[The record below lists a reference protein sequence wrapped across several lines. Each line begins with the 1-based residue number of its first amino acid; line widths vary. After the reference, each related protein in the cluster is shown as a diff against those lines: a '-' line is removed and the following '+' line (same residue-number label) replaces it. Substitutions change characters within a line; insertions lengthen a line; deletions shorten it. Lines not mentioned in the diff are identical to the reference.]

1 MLPLDLH
8 VLSLQLAFILSQDQT
23 LHCKSIFSSVKMIF
37 LLCSGCRKFID
48 LIQIPIVSSNIA
60 ALETSIDGSI
70 FYLYYLYCL
79 SIFQRTCCFRFK
91 SGCKGKGFIF
101 NYQTFSEVFFYF
113 FLFTHFSGSLCE
125 RERMYKR
132 KTKAVFFANRTAK
145 IRTLFIIIQNF
156 SEVFLFFSLSAL
168 SLFHYV
174 NSARL
179 SSLGKRVQK
188 YTLLVY
194 NPNILNYFFEVF
206 LKESAKTLKDNDVV
220 EHIFLS

>member
-1 MLPLDLH
+1 
-8 VLSLQLAFILSQDQT
+8 
-23 LHCKSIFSSVKMIF
+23 MIF
-37 LLCSGCRKFID
+37 LLCSGRRKFID

-91 SGCKGKGFIF
+91 SGCKGKGSIF
-101 NYQTFSEVFFYF
+101 NYQTFSEVFFIF

-145 IRTLFIIIQNF
+145 IRTLFIILQNF
-156 SEVFLFFSLSAL
+156 SEVFLFFSLSTI

-188 YTLLVY
+188 YTLFVY
-194 NPNILNYFFEVF
+194 NPNILNSFF
-206 LKESAKTLKDNDVV
+206 
-220 EHIFLS
+220 

>member
-1 MLPLDLH
+1 
-8 VLSLQLAFILSQDQT
+8 
-23 LHCKSIFSSVKMIF
+23 MIF
-37 LLCSGCRKFID
+37 LLCSGRRKFID

-101 NYQTFSEVFFYF
+101 NYQTFSEVF
-113 FLFTHFSGSLCE
+113 
-125 RERMYKR
+125 
-132 KTKAVFFANRTAK
+132 
-145 IRTLFIIIQNF
+145 
-156 SEVFLFFSLSAL
+156 LFFSLSTI

-194 NPNILNYFFEVF
+194 NPNILNSFFEVF
-206 LKESAKTLKDNDVV
+206 LKEYAKVLKDNDVV
-220 EHIFLS
+220 EHIFFIMSGLGAETVHMRHIIISHAGA